1 MDTSVMFL
9 DCPAYMDA
17 AGVHRCGLPA
27 AVEYRYA
34 MGSTDGP
41 LESAK
46 IRCARGHCFN
56 GPVDSLLWDK
66 SPVKTSANDRPHRIR
81 PRGAAS

>member
-1 MDTSVMFL
+1 MFL
-9 DCPAYMDA
+9 DCPAYMDESGA
-17 AGVHRCGLPA
+17 HRCGLPA

-56 GPVDSLLWDK
+56 GPVESFIWEKDRSTAAACERQIRNRD
-66 SPVKTSANDRPHRIR
+66 TSARPH
-81 PRGAAS
+81 GQ